1 MWEEV
6 LSYARMDLILVR
18 YAELGLKSQA
28 VRKRF
33 ERILVDNMM
42 SNLADAGMEAL
53 ITTEQGRVFVEPQD
67 IDQAIKVL
75 KRVMGIASVSPVLKC
90 KADMETMKRVAAEY
104 SKPLYHP
111 GQSFAVKARRA
122 GEHSF
127 TSNDVGKEVGS
138 AIWIANQEKKPR
150 VDLKHPDVEFF
161 VEVRD
166 RNAYIVSE
174 YVPGPGGLPM
184 GSQGRVVALLE
195 RERDALAAWLIMKR
209 GCRIIA
215 IADQENEAVRI
226 LRRWDADLK
235 VVAGGELAEVA
246 KRNRALAVVFGYGLD
261 DFEKIKRI
269 DLPVPAFFSLVGMSE
284 EEIEERLTA
293 IRQ

>member
-1 MWEEV
+1 
-6 LSYARMDLILVR
+6 MDLILVR

-42 SNLADAGMEAL
+42 SNLADAGLEAL

-104 SKPLYHP
+104 SKSLYHK
-111 GQSFAVKARRA
+111 GQSFGVRARRA

-127 TSNDVGKEVGS
+127 TSNEVGKEVGS
-138 AIWIANQEKKPR
+138 AIWIANLEKNPR
-150 VDLKHPDVEFF
+150 VDLKHPDLEIF

-166 RNAYIVSE
+166 KNAYIFSE

-184 GSQGRVVALLE
+184 GSQGRVLTLLE
-195 RERDALAAWLIMKR
+195 KEKDALAAWLIMKR
-209 GCRIIA
+209 GCRVIA
-215 IADQENEAVRI
+215 ISDDENEAVRI

-235 VVAGGELAEVA
+235 VVSNGDLAEVS
-246 KRNRALAVVFGYGLD
+246 KKNRALAVVFGYGLE
-261 DFEKIKRI
+261 DFEKIKSI
-269 DLPVPAFFSLVGMSE
+269 DIPVPAFFPLVGMSV
-284 EEIEERLTA
+284 EEIAERLRA
-293 IRQ
+293 IKE

>member
-1 MWEEV
+1 MWKEV
-6 LSYARMDLILVR
+6 LSFACMDLILVR
-18 YAELGLKSQA
+18 YAEMGLKSQA

-42 SNLADAGMEAL
+42 SNLADAGLEAL

-75 KRVMGIASVSPVLKC
+75 RRVMGVSSVSPVLKC
-90 KADMETMKRVAAEY
+90 RSDMETMKRVAAEY
-104 SKPLYHP
+104 SKALYHQ
-111 GQSFAVKARRA
+111 GQSFAVRARRA
-122 GEHSF
+122 GEHCF
-127 TSNDVGKEVGS
+127 TSNEVGKEVGS
-138 AIWIANQEKKPR
+138 AIWIANEEKGPK

-161 VEVRD
+161 VEVREK
-166 RNAYIVSE
+166 NAYIFSE

-195 RERDALAAWLIMKR
+195 KEKDALAAWLIMKR

-215 IADQENEAVRI
+215 IVDEENEAVRI

-235 VVAGGELAEVA
+235 VVSNGLLTEVS
-246 KRNRALAVVFGYGLD
+246 KKNRALAVVFGYSLD
-261 DFEKIKRI
+261 DFEKIKNI
-269 DLPVPAFFSLVGMSE
+269 DVPVPAFFPLVGMSE
-284 EEIEERLTA
+284 EEIEERLNA

>member
-1 MWEEV
+1 
-6 LSYARMDLILVR
+6 MDLILVR

-42 SNLADAGMEAL
+42 SNLADAGLEAL

-67 IDQAIKVL
+67 IDQAVKVL
-75 KRVMGIASVSPVLKC
+75 RRVMGIASVSPVLRC
-90 KADMETMKRVAAEY
+90 RADMETMKRVAAEY
-104 SKPLYHP
+104 SKSLYHQ

-122 GEHSF
+122 GQHSF

-138 AIWIANQEKKPR
+138 AIWIANEEKGPK
-150 VDLKHPDVEFF
+150 VDLKNPDVEIF

-166 RNAYIVSE
+166 KNAYIFSE

-209 GCRIIA
+209 GCRVIA
-215 IADQENEAVRI
+215 IAKQENEAVRI
-226 LRRWDADLK
+226 LRRWDSDLK
-235 VVAGGELAEVA
+235 VVGDGELAEVA
-246 KRNRALAVVFGYGLD
+246 KKNRALAAVFGYGLD

-269 DLPVPAFFSLVGMSE
+269 DIPVPAFFPLVGMSE
-284 EEIEERLTA
+284 EEIGERLRV
-293 IRQ
+293 IKE

>member
-1 MWEEV
+1 
-6 LSYARMDLILVR
+6 MDLILVR
-18 YAELGLKSQA
+18 YAEMGLKSQA

-42 SNLADAGMEAL
+42 SNLADAGQEAL

-75 KRVMGIASVSPVLKC
+75 KRVVGVASVSPVLKC
-90 KADMETMKRVAAEY
+90 RADMETMKSVAAEY
-104 SKPLYHP
+104 SRSLYHA

-127 TSNDVGKEVGS
+127 TSNDVGREVGS
-138 AIWIANQEKKPR
+138 AIWVANEEKKPR
-150 VDLKHPDVEFF
+150 VDLKHPDVVFF

-166 RNAYIVSE
+166 RNAYIFSE

-195 RERDALAAWLIMKR
+195 RDRDALAAWLIMKR

-215 IADQENEAVRI
+215 IADEENEAVRT

-235 VVAGGELAEVA
+235 VVANGDLAEVS
-246 KRNRALAVVFGYGLD
+246 KKNRALATVFGYGLD
-261 DFEKIKRI
+261 DFEKINSI
-269 DLPVPAFFSLVGMSE
+269 DVPVPAFFPLVGMSE
-284 EEIEERLTA
+284 EEIEKRLRA
-293 IRQ
+293 IKE